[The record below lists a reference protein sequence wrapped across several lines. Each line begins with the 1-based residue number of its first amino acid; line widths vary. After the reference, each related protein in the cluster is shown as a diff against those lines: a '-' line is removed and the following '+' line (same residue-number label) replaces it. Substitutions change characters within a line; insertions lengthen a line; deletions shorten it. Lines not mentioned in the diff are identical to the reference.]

1 MPQSRYSSIQVQD
14 EAIRE
19 TERHNEDD
27 IIVAMSDEIT
37 ELVDGDGKVTIYAPY
52 ALTLEDVI
60 AGLSAQSSAGVVTVD
75 IERQGTTI
83 FSTLLTI
90 DVSEDTSETAATP
103 FVFDGAETTWAKGDK
118 IVFNL
123 DTDGTAAKGLKVTLI
138 VKKV

>member
-1 MPQSRYSSIQVQD
+1 MQSNYSNIQVQD

-19 TERHNEDD
+19 SERHNEDD

-37 ELVDGDGKVTIYAPY
+37 AIVSGDGKVTIYAPY

-60 AGLSAQSSAGVVTVD
+60 AGLTAQSTAGLVTVD
-75 IERQGTTI
+75 IERNGITI

-90 DVSEDTSETAATP
+90 DANEDTSDTGSIP
-103 FVFDGAETTWAKGDK
+103 YVFDSGETTWAKGDK
-118 IVFNL
+118 IVFNI
-123 DTDGTAAKGLKVTLI
+123 DTDGTDAKGLKITLI